1 MDEYIKSFV
10 DENDLS
16 FNDFFDQHR
25 VNILYKR
32 QDYINLKN
40 RKHEIYDK
48 YPEIMHLIEDNT
60 PMTFDNE
67 RVEAFCELQTILSMI
82 DKLELKEAYKM
93 GAKDSYIYMQSM
105 DMLKI

>member
-1 MDEYIKSFV
+1 MEEYIKSFV

-40 RKHEIYDK
+40 RRIRND
-48 YPEIMHLIEDNT
+48 L
-60 PMTFDNE
+60 
-67 RVEAFCELQTILSMI
+67 RV
-82 DKLELKEAYKM
+82 
-93 GAKDSYIYMQSM
+93 
-105 DMLKI
+105 

>member
-16 FNDFFDQHR
+16 FNDFFDQ
-25 VNILYKR
+25 LSKR

>member
-16 FNDFFDQHR
+16 FNDFLDQHR

-40 RKHEIYDK
+40 RKNKIYNK

-60 PMTFDNE
+60 SMTFDKE
-67 RVEAFCELQTILSMI
+67 KAEAFCELQTILSMI

>member
-1 MDEYIKSFV
+1 
-10 DENDLS
+10 
-16 FNDFFDQHR
+16 
-25 VNILYKR
+25 
-32 QDYINLKN
+32 
-40 RKHEIYDK
+40 
-48 YPEIMHLIEDNT
+48 
-60 PMTFDNE
+60 MTFDNE

>member
-1 MDEYIKSFV
+1 MEEYIKSFV

-40 RKHEIYDK
+40 RKNEIYNK

-60 PMTFDNE
+60 PMTFDKE
-67 RVEAFCELQTILSMI
+67 KAEAFCELQTILSMI

>member
-1 MDEYIKSFV
+1 MEEYIKSFV

-40 RKHEIYDK
+40 RKNKIYNK

-60 PMTFDNE
+60 SMTFDKE
-67 RVEAFCELQTILSMI
+67 KAEAFCELQTILSRI